1 MGLGMQLR
9 VGRWKAPALAVSLLG
24 GVLLTAPAAQALTG
38 SGTSVYLYVAP
49 AGTAEACTHS
59 EPCSLSAGQTEA
71 RRWAGH
77 APVHVVL
84 EGGTYQLSR
93 PLTFT
98 AADSG
103 TPDDPVSYEA
113 AADAAPVLSGGIPV
127 TGWKEVDSSTG
138 LWSAPVPAGTVSRQ
152 LYVDDRR
159 LPRAAAAPPG
169 GWVPTSTG
177 YFTTDAALA
186 GWRNPSNME
195 LDYSMGNGFWT
206 VPRCEIASIQA
217 APGGA
222 DVTMAQPCWSNVHI
236 SDTPSDLT
244 NPADA
249 NGDNAMGGFEG
260 LTPASA
266 PTTLENAYELLSAG
280 HWYLDQKT
288 DTVYY
293 MAAQAGENPGSE
305 SFVMPVL
312 QSLVDV
318 AGTLGAPVHELTL
331 QGLTFSYATWLQPSS
346 PDGFAEMQANFT
358 LTGPNAANTQG
369 TCQYTVPAGSCPFA
383 AWTQE
388 PAAVTLTAAH
398 DVRLLGNTF
407 THVGAAGLNVVH
419 GSQDNNIQ
427 GNVVTDTSGSGIQ
440 LGSADDAQPIGGDAR
455 EIVRGNTIS
464 DNWVHGIAAEYL
476 GGVGIWVGYTQG
488 TTIAHNQI
496 DDTPYTAISMGW
508 GGWHTDTLH
517 ADNPSVNGGNLITDN
532 LIYNYLTTIPDG
544 GAIYTN
550 GTEGPS
556 DPAGPPS
563 DPFLTTSTSTAQMKR
578 GLTITGNVALIAT
591 WSEFA
596 YYNDEGS
603 DYITYSDNAEYQNHA
618 FGTGGCNTVGHI
630 VFDNNYFAQPVGG
643 YICPPPPVDI
653 NISNHHILP
662 DHPGPGDAPDSLWA
676 SAGLEPGYRSLVTS
690 AAPVVTGI
698 GPQAGPTPAYTQVL
712 VSGSGFTP
720 DTVVYFGGTRSPS
733 VEVLSANYLEAT
745 PPPGVTGQVDITAR
759 TGAGTSAPS
768 PADQFVEIP

>member
-1 MGLGMQLR
+1 MQLR
-9 VGRWKAPALAVSLLG
+9 SGRLKALALAASLLG
-24 GVLLTAPAAQALTG
+24 GVILTAPATQALSESGG
-38 SGTSVYLYVAP
+38 SVFIYVAP
-49 AGTAEACTHS
+49 SGTADACTQA
-59 EPCSLSAGQTEA
+59 EPCSLSTGQTEA
-71 RRWAGH
+71 RGRAGH

-84 EGGTYQLSR
+84 GGGTYQLSH

-98 AADSG
+98 AGDSG
-103 TPDDPVSYEA
+103 TPEDPVSYSA
-113 AADAAPVLSGGIPV
+113 APDASPVLSGGIPV
-127 TGWKEVDSSTG
+127 TGWAPVAGSTG
-138 LWSAPVPAGTVSRQ
+138 LWSAHVPAGTASRQ
-152 LYVDDRR
+152 LYADGVRT
-159 LPRAAAAPPG
+159 PRAAAAPPG
-169 GWVPTSTG
+169 EWVPTSTG

-186 GWRNPSNME
+186 TWRNPSDME

-206 VPRCEIASIQA
+206 VPRCDIASITA
-217 APGGA
+217 TAGGA
-222 DVTMAQPCWSNVHI
+222 DVTMQQPCWDNLHL

-260 LTPASA
+260 LTPASQ
-266 PTTLENAYELLSAG
+266 PSTLENAYELLSPG

-288 DTVYY
+288 STVYY
-293 MAAQAGENPGSE
+293 MAKAGDQVGRM

-318 AGTLGAPVHELTL
+318 AGTLDAPVHDLTL
-331 QGLTFSYATWLQPSS
+331 RGLTFSYATWLQPSS

-358 LTGPNAANTQG
+358 LTGKNAANTEG
-369 TCQYTVPAGSCPFA
+369 TCQYTDPKGTCPFA

-398 DVRLLGNTF
+398 SVQVVGDTF
-407 THVGAAGLNVVH
+407 THLGGAGLNIVH
-419 GSQDNNIQ
+419 GSQNDLVQ

-440 LGSADDAQPIGGDAR
+440 LGSADDSQPIGGDVR
-455 EIVRGNTIS
+455 EIVSGNTLS
-464 DNWVHGIAAEYL
+464 DNWVHEIAAEYL
-476 GGVGIWVGYTQG
+476 GGVGIWVGYTRH

-517 ADNPSVNGGNLITDN
+517 PDNPSITGWNSITDN

-550 GTEGPS
+550 GTQGPA
-556 DPAGPPS
+556 DPTGPAS
-563 DPFLTTSTSTAQMKR
+563 DPFLTTSTSAAQMAR
-578 GLTITGNVALIAT
+578 GLTIRGNVALIAT

-603 DYITYSDNAEYQNHA
+603 DYITYTDNVEYQNHA

-630 VFDNNYFAQPVGG
+630 ALNGNYFAQPLGG

-653 NISNHHILP
+653 TISNHHILP
-662 DHPGPGDAPDSLWA
+662 DHPGPGDVPDSVLG
-676 SAGLEPGYRSLVTS
+676 SAGLEPAFQRLVTS
-690 AAPVVTGI
+690 TAPVVTGI
-698 GPQAGPTPAYTQVL
+698 GPQAGPTPAYPHVL
-712 VSGSGFTP
+712 VSGSGFIS
-720 DTVVYFGGTRSPS
+720 DSSVYFGAVPATS
-733 VEVLSANYLEAT
+733 VTVLSANYLEVT
-745 PPPGVTGQVDITAR
+745 PPPGVTGQVDITVR
-759 TGAGTSAPS
+759 TPAGTSVTS
-768 PADQFVEIP
+768 SADQFDEIP